1 MAKFRYFLIFGL
13 FYIIPVHAGGHDT
26 DACSAT
32 QVPWMAGGSVHTG
45 FLINHH
51 NNMRIL
57 NEQTPY
63 AIEIFIAKPTYGEK
77 PWQPFY
83 HHPLYGVSCM
93 MLNSGSP
100 SYLGKAYGVYPFL
113 HFFLTGA
120 DHPVNLNLRL
130 GVGIAYVEKIF
141 DRFENYKNRAISNHL
156 NALLALRIEGR
167 VQIAAPLYVS
177 GGCALTHL
185 SNGAFRKP
193 NTGLNYITVFAGAG
207 YAFGKKRSVEPVDW
221 TNHDIDRK
229 WHYTVYLS
237 GGMKSYTLND
247 DTQYAAWGLSLEA
260 SRSHLAFTR
269 FKGALELFYDTSD
282 YFALAWQEVKTSKIQ
297 TVKPALAAGYE
308 FLFGALSA
316 HVQMGGYLY
325 AMNTDYGRLYQRLA
339 LSYTFTPRLNIRF
352 GLKTHWGQADYI
364 ELAVGYRLNK

>member
-1 MAKFRYFLIFGL
+1 
-13 FYIIPVHAGGHDT
+13 
-26 DACSAT
+26 
-32 QVPWMAGGSVHTG
+32 
-45 FLINHH
+45 
-51 NNMRIL
+51 
-57 NEQTPY
+57 
-63 AIEIFIAKPTYGEK
+63 
-77 PWQPFY
+77 
-83 HHPLYGVSCM
+83 
-93 MLNSGSP
+93 
-100 SYLGKAYGVYPFL
+100 
-113 HFFLTGA
+113 
-120 DHPVNLNLRL
+120 
-130 GVGIAYVEKIF
+130 
-141 DRFENYKNRAISNHL
+141 
-156 NALLALRIEGR
+156 
-167 VQIAAPLYVS
+167 
-177 GGCALTHL
+177 
-185 SNGAFRKP
+185 
-193 NTGLNYITVFAGAG
+193 
-207 YAFGKKRSVEPVDW
+207 VEPVDW

-237 GGMKSYTLND
+237 GGVKSYTLND

-269 FKGALELFYDTSD
+269 FRGALELFYDTSD